1 MTSLVKK
8 IDKAVDEASGKQPGG
23 QKLGTFVVI
32 GDADG
37 RAEQLRKMTEKEAL
51 KRVSLCIGTAPPRYE
66 VSKEA
71 DVTVVIYSVGRPG
84 RQEVV
89 ANFALRTGELDET
102 KGDAILAALSKVLP
116 K

>member
-1 MTSLVKK
+1 LTGLVKK
-8 IDKAVDEASGKQPGG
+8 IDKVVDVASGKQPGG
-23 QKLGTFVVI
+23 QKLVTFVII

-37 RAEQLRKMTEKEAL
+37 RAEQLRGMAEKEAL
-51 KRVSLCIGTAPPRYE
+51 KRVSLCIGTSPPRYE
-66 VSKEA
+66 VSKDA

-89 ANFALRTGELDET
+89 ANFALRKGELDEE
-102 KGDAILAALSKVLP
+102 KGDAILEALSKVLP